1 MAKMFVYFGQK
12 EDFLN
17 ATQGNEYDYT
27 SIVLIKS
34 SKEIWNRGTFYGT
47 PVDFDI
53 ADYLT
58 KADATASY
66 QPKGD
71 YLTEHQS
78 LDNYYTKDEVD
89 SAVDAIDV
97 TEQLV
102 DYVKL
107 EKLVEELAK
116 KADKTEIEDMATKTW
131 VGEQNYL
138 TEVPEEYAKTTEVDS
153 KIANVKSEIIGGA
166 GEDYD
171 TLKEIETWVS
181 THQGLYEGLV
191 AGIAEKATKTELND
205 AIEGLA
211 DEYQPKGDY
220 LTEHQS
226 LDEYAK
232 SADVTSEL
240 NEAIEG
246 LSETYYTKSQ
256 VDEMFEW
263 GEY

>member
-1 MAKMFVYFGQK
+1 MAKRFVYFGQK
-12 EDFLN
+12 DDFLN

-47 PVDFDI
+47 PIDFNISD
-53 ADYLT
+53 
-58 KADATASY
+58 
-66 QPKGD
+66 
-71 YLTEHQS
+71 
-78 LDNYYTKDEVD
+78 YYTKDEVE
-89 SAVDAIDV
+89 AAIEEIDV

-116 KADKTEIEDMATKTW
+116 KADKSELEDMATKTW

-138 TEVPEEYAKTTEVDS
+138 TNVPDEYAKTADVDS

-171 TLKEIETWVS
+171 TLKEIEAWVS
-181 THQGLYEGLV
+181 SHQGLYDGLV
-191 AGIAEKATKTELND
+191 AGIAEKATKTELNE
-205 AIEGLA
+205 AVEGLA
-211 DEYQPKGDY
+211 DVYQPKGDY

-226 LDEYAK
+226 LEEYAK
-232 SADVTSEL
+232 SADVAENIS
-240 NEAIEG
+240 EAIDG
-246 LSETYYTKSQ
+246 LSETYYSKSQ
-256 VDEMFEW
+256 VDDMFEW